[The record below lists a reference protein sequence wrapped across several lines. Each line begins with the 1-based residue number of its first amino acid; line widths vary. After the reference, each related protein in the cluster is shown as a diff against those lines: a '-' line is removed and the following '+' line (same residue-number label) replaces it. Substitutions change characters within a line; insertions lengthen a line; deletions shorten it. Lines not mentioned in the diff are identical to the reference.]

1 MGMEKGVYGQEQRRN
16 PPTVWRCF
24 YKFTW
29 ILPIHSIPC
38 HRENSQ
44 HMKIPFYLCVVLL
57 YEAAINSSLITQCK
71 FQLEAQSPEAEGW
84 VCSLP
89 L

>member
-1 MGMEKGVYGQEQRRN
+1 MSEEQIHGMETLLKVHLDFAH
-16 PPTVWRCF
+16 PF
-24 YKFTW
+24 
-29 ILPIHSIPC
+29 
-38 HRENSQ
+38 HRENSK
-44 HMKIPFYLCVVLL
+44 HMKIPFCLWVLLL

-71 FQLEAQSPEAEGW
+71 FQLEARSPEAEGW